1 MILVTTTGGSVLFPS
16 FIKVNYTQALFLL
29 WSLNYW
35 ILCSLSVLEWY
46 YRANIRQTQ
55 IWFGLPMQS
64 LCSKADSV
72 LSALQMAVE
81 KFVCTRVF
89 FTFLGYL
96 WFWIGNIKVARWNG
110 LEILIP
116 KHMWKSKI
124 GLLEE
129 IWAQNP
135 YVTFFLGPLCLWQCF
150 QYHLYST
157 DVSSE
162 EGGRMNFE
170 RAVKMGLI
178 LS

>member
-135 YVTFFLGPLCLWQCF
+135 YVTFFLGHPVYICIF
-150 QYHLYST
+150 MHH
-157 DVSSE
+157 
-162 EGGRMNFE
+162 
-170 RAVKMGLI
+170 I
-178 LS
+178 LSY